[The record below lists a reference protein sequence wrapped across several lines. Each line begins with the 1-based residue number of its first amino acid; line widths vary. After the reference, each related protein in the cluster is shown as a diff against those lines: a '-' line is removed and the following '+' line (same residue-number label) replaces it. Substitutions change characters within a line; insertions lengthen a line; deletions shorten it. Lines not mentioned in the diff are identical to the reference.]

1 MNIRKMIETIELKE
15 IDTDLLISKMN
26 NSLIDLYNNRSIEK
40 YTEILNDM
48 LVLAMHLK
56 YDLILKYLAWA
67 PTVTANERIQFQ
79 EIFKCL
85 GTRNNNKDWFLN
97 LFSLFLGVSH
107 VFNFEISEV
116 ERCFFEKKKS

>member
-1 MNIRKMIETIELKE
+1 MIETIELKE

-26 NSLIDLYNNRSIEK
+26 KSLIDLYTNKSIEK
-40 YTEILNDM
+40 YTGILNDM
-48 LVLAMHLK
+48 LLLAVHLK

-97 LFSLFLGVSH
+97 LFSLFLGIAH
-107 VFNFEISEV
+107 VFGFNMSEV
-116 ERCFFEKKKS
+116 ERCFFVKKKS

>member
-1 MNIRKMIETIELKE
+1 MIETIELKE
-15 IDTDLLISKMN
+15 IDTNLLISKVN
-26 NSLIDLYNNRSIEK
+26 KSLIDLYNNRSIEK

-48 LVLAMHLK
+48 LVLAVNFK

-79 EIFKCL
+79 EIFKCI

-97 LFSLFLGVSH
+97 LFSLFLGIAH
-107 VFNFEISEV
+107 VFGFNMSEV
-116 ERCFFEKKKS
+116 DRCFFKKKNLNY

>member
-1 MNIRKMIETIELKE
+1 MIETIELKE
-15 IDTDLLISKMN
+15 IDTNLLISKVN

-48 LVLAMHLK
+48 LVLAVNFK

-79 EIFKCL
+79 EIFKCI

-97 LFSLFLGVSH
+97 LFSLFLGIAH
-107 VFNFEISEV
+107 VFGFNMGEV
-116 ERCFFEKKKS
+116 ERSFFEKKKS